1 MLDLT
6 LVRALDRVSQR
17 LQDQP
22 VVLAHLKRNQGYYL
36 SYAEL
41 RSRYLRAKIHAEQAE
56 RNLHRGHPKR
66 EYPMPERKKRLE
78 QAQAYAESLKQ
89 ELLTKYGA

>member
-6 LVRALDRVSQR
+6 LVQALNRVGQR

-22 VVLAHLKRNQGYYL
+22 EVLAYLKRNQAHYL
-36 SYAEL
+36 GYAEL

-56 RNLHRGHPKR
+56 RNLLRGHPKR

>member
-6 LVRALDRVSQR
+6 LVQALDRVSQR

-36 SYAEL
+36 GYAEL
-41 RSRYLRAKIHAEQAE
+41 RARYLRAKIRAEQAE
-56 RNLHRGHPKR
+56 RNLTRSHPKR
-66 EYPMPERKKRLE
+66 EYPAPERKKHLE

-89 ELLTKYGA
+89 ELSAKYGV